1 MSTNRIA
8 RVERTTNETSIVL
21 ALNLDGQGKNSIS
34 TGFGFADHMLDLLAH
49 WAGFDLEIAC
59 TGDVH
64 IDAHHSI
71 EDIGLCLGQALAEAL
86 GDKKGIARVGWAH
99 VPMDEALADVCL
111 DLSGRA
117 YLVYRGDDLLP
128 PLIAGEEIDLW
139 REFLK
144 SVAFRGQFNLHVSYA
159 YGLNGHHLLESAF
172 KGIGRALKQAVLR
185 SGSAE
190 VLSTKGSLDQ

>member
-1 MSTNRIA
+1 MTTPRIA
-8 RVERTTNETSIVL
+8 RIERTTNETSIL
-21 ALNLDGQGKNSIS
+21 LELNLDGSGNNSIR
-34 TGFGFADHMLDLLAH
+34 TGFGFAVHMLDLLAP
-49 WAGFDLEIAC
+49 WAGFDLGIAC

-86 GDKKGIARVGWAH
+86 GDKKGITRVGWAR
-99 VPMDEALADVCL
+99 VPMDEALAEVSI

-128 PLIAGEEIDLW
+128 PVIAGEEIDLW

-144 SVAFRGQFNLHVSYA
+144 SIAFRGQFNLHVSYA
-159 YGLNGHHLLESAF
+159 YGRNGHHLLESAF
-172 KGIGRALKQAVLR
+172 KGIGLSLKQAVLR
-185 SGSAE
+185 SGSKQ